1 MKQLHHAVITSIY
14 GTLLQAELEQV
25 QAAFMKELKDVNEK
39 LNTSEKA
46 VAELRQMRCNL
57 SDCAVCLLP
66 VVLRAI

>member
-1 MKQLHHAVITSIY
+1 MVTVCAE
-14 GTLLQAELEQV
+14 LLQAELEQV

-57 SDCAVCLLP
+57 FFVFTLCIL
-66 VVLRAI
+66 VLKGM